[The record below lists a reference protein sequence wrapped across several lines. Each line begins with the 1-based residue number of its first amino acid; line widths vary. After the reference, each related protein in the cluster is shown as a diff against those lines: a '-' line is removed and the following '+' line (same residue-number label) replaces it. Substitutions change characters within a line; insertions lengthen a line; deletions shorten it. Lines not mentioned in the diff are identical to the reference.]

1 MRSGIS
7 VVLESTGSCNE
18 LRVKNQYKTDL
29 HYPVLDGF
37 LSELNHRFS
46 CNNIAIMNA
55 IGACSPTS
63 LHFLEIEQITP
74 FIECYSLNIEM
85 LTMEIRL
92 AKPIL
97 KTKSLSSLKDVFIDI
112 LPLKSSYPT
121 LFNLYK
127 IILTIGVSSAECE
140 RSFSTL
146 KRVKSYLRSTM
157 TEQRLTDISVLS
169 IEREISKSLS
179 LDDVLTNFATANRR
193 IPLVL

>member
-1 MRSGIS
+1 
-7 VVLESTGSCNE
+7 
-18 LRVKNQYKTDL
+18 
-29 HYPVLDGF
+29 
-37 LSELNHRFS
+37 
-46 CNNIAIMNA
+46 MNA

-74 FIECYSLNIEM
+74 LIECYSLNIEM